1 MLSKLTISNYALI
14 DTLDISFPEQ
24 FVIITG
30 QTGAGKSILLGALS
44 LLLGSKADSDV
55 ICDKNRNCV
64 VEAVFTSATSSEDW
78 IIRRVVTP
86 QGRSRAF
93 INDEPT
99 TLDEL
104 RRVTSSLI
112 DIHSQNSQ
120 LLLADD
126 SFQMKV
132 LDGYAS
138 NAGLLEN
145 YSAAY
150 KQVAELLKSK
160 EEIDEQIAQNRKNR
174 DYLLFQLE
182 QLQNAKLSEGELHG
196 LENEQLALSNAE
208 DLKQSLQVAI
218 SALDNDQLSVQ
229 IALKEAVSQVGK
241 AAKILSHLEP
251 LAQRLESSRI
261 ELKDIEQ
268 ELDLA
273 QEKIVTDDSRL
284 LLVEDRIALIYD
296 LIRKHS
302 VADEAELI
310 SLQTSMESD
319 LQKADDLETKA
330 EELTLQI
337 AQVEKLCSALSFELH
352 KSRVAASPKLAEILQ
367 ASIRDLDMP
376 FAQFEIKLSLLNERG
391 PMGQDALA
399 FQFSS
404 AKSDQL
410 KELSKVASGGELSRI
425 MLCIKAFMASHMN
438 LPTIIFDEIDTG
450 VSGAVADKMGSMIVS
465 MGKAMQVIAIT
476 HLPQVASK
484 GDAHFLV
491 FKEFDDAQAA
501 SSKIKQIEGEERVAE
516 IARMLSGSTLSE
528 EAMANARVLLKR

>member
-24 FVIITG
+24 LIIITG

-44 LLLGSKADSDV
+44 LLLGSKADADV
-55 ICDKNRNCV
+55 ICDKTRNCV
-64 VEAVFTSATSSEDW
+64 VEAVFSSATSSEDW

-104 RRVTSSLI
+104 RRITSSLI

-138 NAGLLEN
+138 NAGLLDK
-145 YSAAY
+145 YSSAY

-182 QLQNAKLSEGELHG
+182 QLQNAKLSKGELHG
-196 LENEQLALSNAE
+196 LENEQLSLANAE

-229 IALKEAVSQVGK
+229 IALKEAVSQVVK

-337 AQVEKLCSALSFELH
+337 AQAEKLCSALSLELH
-352 KSRVAASPKLAEILQ
+352 KSRVAASPKLADILQ

-376 FAQFEIKLSLLNERG
+376 FAQFDIKLSHLNERG

-404 AKSDQL
+404 SKSDQL

-491 FKEFDDAQAA
+491 YKEFDDAQAA

-528 EAMANARVLLKR
+528 EAKANARVLLKR

>member
-24 FVIITG
+24 LIIITG

-44 LLLGSKADSDV
+44 LLLGSKADADV
-55 ICDKNRNCV
+55 ICDKTRNCV
-64 VEAVFTSATSSEDW
+64 VEAVFTSATSGEDW

-138 NAGLLEN
+138 NAGLLEK
-145 YSAAY
+145 YSASY
-150 KQVAELLKSK
+150 KQVSELLKSK
-160 EEIDEQIAQNRKNR
+160 EEIDEQIAQNRRNR

-196 LENEQLALSNAE
+196 LENEQLSLANAE

-241 AAKILSHLEP
+241 AAKIISHLEP

-284 LLVEDRIALIYD
+284 QLVEDRIALIYD

-337 AQVEKLCSALSFELH
+337 AQAEKLCSALSLELH

-367 ASIRDLDMP
+367 TSIRDLDMP
-376 FAQFEIKLSLLNERG
+376 FAQFDIKLSQLNERG
-391 PMGQDALA
+391 PMGEDALA

-410 KELSKVASGGELSRI
+410 RELSKVASGGELSRI

-491 FKEFDDAQAA
+491 YKKFDDAQAA
-501 SSKIKQIEGEERVAE
+501 SSKIKQIEGEERVSE